1 MDRGTPELLEG
12 RQRPAPEF
20 VPKSA
25 TRPAGIKSYKPKGGD
40 PLKRGRPG
48 QATKTNQDLAEHIA
62 KDRNLAVDVKRS
74 AIKEAAESME
84 NVSLFKSPTHLG
96 RQDSSML
103 RASLS
108 NLAKYA
114 EDSKLKADLRASKET
129 QELRRTHHS
138 PLRQSKEVALQYRS
152 IDKGQVSVEND
163 ASSSKQR
170 EAAGE
175 AGQEKPAPDLAEIAQ
190 EVRKSLVRDASVVHI
205 PRGEPILM
213 TDKS

>member
-1 MDRGTPELLEG
+1 
-12 RQRPAPEF
+12 
-20 VPKSA
+20 
-25 TRPAGIKSYKPKGGD
+25 
-40 PLKRGRPG
+40 
-48 QATKTNQDLAEHIA
+48 
-62 KDRNLAVDVKRS
+62 
-74 AIKEAAESME
+74 
-84 NVSLFKSPTHLG
+84 
-96 RQDSSML
+96 ML

-114 EDSKLKADLRASKET
+114 EESKLKADLRASKET
-129 QELRRTHHS
+129 QELLRTHHS
-138 PLRQSKEVALQYRS
+138 PLRQSKEVPLQYRS

-163 ASSSKQR
+163 EPSSKPR

-175 AGQEKPAPDLAEIAQ
+175 AGNDEPGPDLKDIAQ